1 MQALVKALDNESL
14 FIALQP
20 QIDLQSG
27 KVVGAEALAR
37 WIDTD
42 GKFVSPGDFIPLAET
57 TGLILRLGDQ
67 ILRQTIS
74 AVKTLSKA
82 GYKNL
87 RIGFNTSMVQ
97 LTEPGFLE
105 RLERRIKEAGIQP
118 GQLELEVTESVA
130 MTRFDLIVELLQK
143 VRAMGLAVAIDDFGT
158 GFSSL
163 AYLRR
168 LPADRLKIDRAF
180 VNEITGDNGG
190 LSIAE
195 NIIELAQKLNLK
207 TIAEG
212 VETEAQG
219 RWLRDHGCQEVQGFF
234 YAKPMPLNELMD
246 FLGR

>member
-97 LTEPGFLE
+97 LTEP
-105 RLERRIKEAGIQP
+105 
-118 GQLELEVTESVA
+118 
-130 MTRFDLIVELLQK
+130 
-143 VRAMGLAVAIDDFGT
+143 
-158 GFSSL
+158 
-163 AYLRR
+163 
-168 LPADRLKIDRAF
+168 
-180 VNEITGDNGG
+180 
-190 LSIAE
+190 
-195 NIIELAQKLNLK
+195 
-207 TIAEG
+207 
-212 VETEAQG
+212 
-219 RWLRDHGCQEVQGFF
+219 
-234 YAKPMPLNELMD
+234 
-246 FLGR
+246 